1 TDIGAEITRLKKME
15 DEADLMMQDI
25 TEYLIQCSARD
36 LTPDHAGNIA
46 AMIRIVGE
54 LEESTDCTYRLVK
67 LIERKYNKG
76 HEFTEH
82 QTKRVNEIA
91 DVVAQAFSAVD
102 NFLLQKVPAD
112 VISAVKSL
120 EVQTDNMRKRYNKEA
135 VMRMAEGD
143 IRIEML
149 YTDINNQLEAMANHA
164 LNIMEAS
171 DSASLERE

>member
-1 TDIGAEITRLKKME
+1 LKKME

-36 LTPDHAGNIA
+36 LDPNHAGNIA
-46 AMIRIVGE
+46 SMIRIVAE
-54 LEESTDCTYRLVK
+54 LEESTDCTYRLIK

-76 HEFTEH
+76 YNFSEH

-91 DVVAQAFSAVD
+91 DVVAQAYSAVD
-102 NFLLQKVPAD
+102 NYLLKKAPAD
-112 VISAVKSL
+112 VISAVSAL
-120 EVQTDNMRKRYNKEA
+120 ENQTDNMRKSYNKEA
-135 VMRMAEGD
+135 VKRMAEGD

-149 YTDINNQLEAMANHA
+149 YTDINNQLESLGNHA

-171 DSASLERE
+171 ANAAIDRS